1 MERYLGQ
8 QDGLDD
14 PALVTER
21 VLDEVRRTFDGFD
34 DDFLER
40 VTRQVVADI
49 WGDSILVTNFVP
61 VLAMR
66 RVREVVEQGVVPEL
80 EVVAEL
86 EVVSAHA

>member
-8 QDGLDD
+8 QGGLDD

-21 VLDEVRRTFDGFD
+21 VLDEVRRTYDGFD
-34 DDFLER
+34 LAFLER
-40 VTRQVVADI
+40 VTREAVADI
-49 WGDSILVTNFVP
+49 WGDSIQVTSFVP

-66 RVREVVEQGVVPEL
+66 RVREVVEQGR
-80 EVVAEL
+80 VAEI